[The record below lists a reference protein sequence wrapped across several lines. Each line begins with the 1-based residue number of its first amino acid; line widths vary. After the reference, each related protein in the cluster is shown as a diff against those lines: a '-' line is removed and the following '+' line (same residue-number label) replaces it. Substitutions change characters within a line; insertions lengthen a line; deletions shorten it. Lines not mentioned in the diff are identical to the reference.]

1 MVLGV
6 MEKEIGYTFAQSLRE
21 GGVERALIVCGYEK
35 MDEISCAGPT
45 WVWDLKDG
53 KITEGTLT
61 PEHFGL
67 KRHSLTKVAGGGP
80 EENAATFT
88 RLLNSGGAVP
98 EDLEA
103 ILDFVLMNAS
113 ALLVVAGVA
122 KNYKE
127 GTEIARKSVLSG
139 SAWRALE
146 LFRDEGHKAA
156 GMYNEFGSFFPSL
169 TFEVLVAAKT
179 QAQEI
184 IDTRST
190 TAN

>member
-6 MEKEIGYTFAQSLRE
+6 TEKEIGYTFAQSLRE

-45 WVWDLKDG
+45 WTWDLKDG
-53 KITEGTLT
+53 KIKEGTLT
-61 PEHFGL
+61 PEDFGL
-67 KRHSLTKVAGGGP
+67 KRHSLTKVAGGSPG
-80 EENAATFT
+80 ENAATFK
-88 RLLNSGGAVP
+88 RLLNSGGVVP

-103 ILDFVLMNAS
+103 VLDFVLMNAS
-113 ALLVVAGVA
+113 ALLVIAGVA

-139 SAWRALE
+139 NAWRALE

-156 GMYNEFGSFFPSL
+156 GMYDEYCLIFILL
-169 TFEVLVAAKT
+169 TLKVLVAAKIQT
-179 QAQEI
+179 REI